1 LQHVV
6 IDLCHV
12 AYGRAF
18 EAGLARRRPER
29 SAIRVELPDI
39 SREDNESLALAAERL
54 TGAYA
59 QLAAALPGWS
69 PTLAGQMLP
78 LIFKF
83 AGEPLS
89 PGLTNMVLE
98 ELRVMSGE

>member
-1 LQHVV
+1 MC
-6 IDLCHV
+6 IRDRCHT
-12 AYGRAF
+12 AYGRAY
-18 EAGLARRRPER
+18 EVGLARRRPER
-29 SAIRVELPDI
+29 SAIRVDLPDI

-54 TGAYA
+54 TGAF
-59 QLAAALPGWS
+59 AALVGAMPGWS

-89 PGLTNMVLE
+89 PGLTQMILQ
-98 ELRVMSGE
+98 ELRMTNDE